1 MAEPCAQKMAK
12 SRFAWVLYDWA
23 NSAFATVVLTAVFPV
38 WFAALLPVGGV
49 HLPGLTVPLQATS
62 LWGYLVSFSLLLI
75 ALSAPQVGR
84 WADRTG
90 RQRLCFRVCV
100 LVGVLG
106 TLLLAW
112 PIPPQWL
119 PAALAFLL
127 ANLAFA
133 AGNLFYNSYL
143 PHLADNSELDRLS
156 SRGFALGYL
165 GGGLALL
172 LVFGLISCSEG
183 LGLEKGDATRIGL
196 ALAGL
201 WWLVFSGPA
210 ALHLPRLQPTRLP
223 RISYFAVFRDLLKH
237 RRLLRFLLAFLLYN
251 DGVQTIIVISGIF
264 AREELGL
271 ATSDILA
278 CFLLIQFISLPATL
292 ACGRLAA
299 RFGCKPVL
307 LGAIAVFVGISLW
320 ACFMRHAWEF
330 WALGV
335 AVALVLGG
343 IQALSRSLFSR
354 LVPVEKSTEF
364 FGFFAVG
371 NKFAA
376 IAGPF
381 VFALISQV
389 TGSTR
394 LAIASIGFVLLAGG
408 ILLAT
413 VDTSN
418 EGAT

>member
-1 MAEPCAQKMAK
+1 MAEPSASKMAQ

-23 NSAFATVVLTAVFPV
+23 NSAFATVVLTALFPV
-38 WFAALLPVGGV
+38 WFAALLPAEGV
-49 HLPGLTVPLQATS
+49 HLPGLKSPLQATS
-62 LWGYLVSFSLLLI
+62 LWGYLVSLSLLLI
-75 ALSAPQVGR
+75 ALTAPQAGR

-90 RQRLCFRVCV
+90 RQRLCFRACV
-100 LVGVLG
+100 AVGVIG
-106 TLLLAW
+106 SLLLAW
-112 PIPPQWL
+112 PQPHQWGQ
-119 PAALAFLL
+119 AALAFLL
-127 ANLAFA
+127 ANLGFA

-143 PHLADNSELDRLS
+143 PHLADDSDLDRLS

-172 LVFGLISCSEG
+172 LVFGLISSSDH
-183 LGLEKGDATRIGL
+183 LGMSKADATRIGL

-201 WWLVFSGPA
+201 WWLVFSLPA
-210 ALHLPRLQPTRLP
+210 MRRLPRLQPTLLP
-223 RISYFAVFRDLLKH
+223 KVSYFAVFRDLMQH
-237 RRLLRFLLAFLLYN
+237 RQLLRFLLAFLLYN

-292 ACGRLAA
+292 VCGRLAV

-307 LGAIAVFVGISLW
+307 LVAISVFVGISLW
-320 ACFMRHAWEF
+320 ACFMRHVWEF

-381 VFALISQV
+381 AFALISQL

-394 LAIASIGFVLLAGG
+394 LAVASVGIVLLTGG
-408 ILLAT
+408 ILLTT
-413 VDTSN
+413 VDTRG
-418 EGAT
+418 EGAD